1 MYSREQLIRLRILH
15 VILMIAT
22 GIFAYQYLQLDD
34 GLWIPISI
42 IAIIGPFAPGLAI
55 SKARMRVIGTI
66 CGLAVSLIIW
76 TFIHYFPDSLIFI
89 SLLLIYGV
97 GLTAILTYTYFIF
110 FVSIMLTLSF
120 DYMNLFI
127 NNEISYV
134 VNRMMCVLIGV
145 IICQFYEFMIFKYFY
160 TNAVNLVESD
170 RLDSLIRE
178 INQKLNSIN
187 VVNDCNIYLTKIS
200 TEIDELKELRLSAI
214 SGYSKQ
220 DLLIKRIDYY
230 LEQLEELHIK
240 LMKHGG
246 ILAQIS
252 NY

>member
-1 MYSREQLIRLRILH
+1 MYSREQLIKLRILH
-15 VILMIAT
+15 VMLMVAT

-55 SKARMRVIGTI
+55 SKAKMRVIGTV
-66 CGLAVSLIIW
+66 CGLGVSIIIW
-76 TFIHYFPDSLIFI
+76 TFIHYFPDSLVFI

-145 IICQFYEFMIFKYFY
+145 IICQFYEFIIFKYFY
-160 TNAVNLVESD
+160 TNAVNLVENE
-170 RLDSLIRE
+170 RLDSLIHE
-178 INQKLNSIN
+178 VNQKLKIIDLISNCN
-187 VVNDCNIYLTKIS
+187 VYLTKIN
-200 TEIDELKELRLSAI
+200 TEIIELNELRLSAAN
-214 SGYSKQ
+214 GYSNQ
-220 DLLIKRIDYY
+220 DLLVKKIDYY
-230 LEQLEELHIK
+230 LVALEEIHNK
-240 LMKHGG
+240 LMKHGAKL
-246 ILAQIS
+246 IQI
-252 NY
+252 NI